1 MNPQAQLENSEA
13 RRQTPAIDSV
23 KRNTNLP
30 RQSEISIRVFF
41 KSSIGPNSKNTKTED
56 IGKEAAKLLAITAS
70 ELEHNELKYAIAII
84 AGIAI
89 QILLACILEA
99 GSAPNQARITEA
111 TIVPHTIIGKSFK
124 KSS

>member
-23 KRNTNLP
+23 KRNTNFP

-70 ELEHNELKYAIAII
+70 ELEHNELK
-84 AGIAI
+84 
-89 QILLACILEA
+89 
-99 GSAPNQARITEA
+99 
-111 TIVPHTIIGKSFK
+111 
-124 KSS
+124 